1 MKDVWVGYS
10 VGHKW
15 ACSWAAVHGKYI
27 GLVMGKCETVTV
39 SNLLAHDWAVH
50 HGAEGCCH
58 SLNALLFPTN
68 WVRRQHKIVFSVH
81 SLSCLSHFW
90 FLKSYSLVLLKTWY
104 LHSLWDSTGL
114 INNGPT
120 ATVAIPATTATVME
134 TLFIHPGKLLKLF
147 IPFKLHRINI
157 YMHGSFFCW

>member
-27 GLVMGKCETVTV
+27 GLVMGRCETVTV

-58 SLNALLFPTN
+58 SLNALLSPTN
-68 WVRRQHKIVFSVH
+68 WVKRQHKIVFSVH
-81 SLSCLSHFW
+81 SLSYLSHFW
-90 FLKSYSLVLLKTWY
+90 FLKSYSLVWLKTWY

-114 INNGPT
+114 IKSPHCFWPHCHCCHTHHHCHRDGNTFHPSRK
-120 ATVAIPATTATVME
+120 TVEAIYSLQT
-134 TLFIHPGKLLKLF
+134 
-147 IPFKLHRINI
+147 
-157 YMHGSFFCW
+157 SQD